1 MLLQILFCSSRSSR
15 ISSRSDPE
23 FELCSGLVRD
33 YCTALYDTIL
43 CYILLYGV
51 KCGSELFCT
60 VLYCPVLFCTVLYC
74 TAEIIGGEIGKIKS
88 MDDF

>member
-51 KCGSELFCT
+51 KCGSELYCT
-60 VLYCPVLFCTVLYC
+60 VLYCP
-74 TAEIIGGEIGKIKS
+74 AEIIGGEIGKIKS